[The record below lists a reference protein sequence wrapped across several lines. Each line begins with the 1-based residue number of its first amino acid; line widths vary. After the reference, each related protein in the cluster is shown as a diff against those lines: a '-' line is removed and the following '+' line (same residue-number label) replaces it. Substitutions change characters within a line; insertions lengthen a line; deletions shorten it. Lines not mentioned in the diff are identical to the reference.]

1 MPLRLLPVSQIA
13 HLTGFVFATQIN
25 QMDLIYNHA
34 LDLSRKRVRL
44 VRGYICIEPEVRVYM
59 VIHL

>member
-25 QMDLIYNHA
+25 QKELIFTHA
-34 LDLSRKRVRL
+34 LGLLYCPEKWMNSRKCVRL
-44 VRGYICIEPEVRVYM
+44 VRG
-59 VIHL
+59 